1 MDGVDLIFDDEAL
14 DAFVDRALALGTGA
28 RGLRSVME
36 QTMLDVMFEL
46 PGLRSVGSC
55 RVTAEMAWGTAPPVL
70 EERKA
75 SA

>member
-1 MDGVDLIFDDEAL
+1 
-14 DAFVDRALALGTGA
+14 
-28 RGLRSVME
+28 
-36 QTMLDVMFEL
+36 MLDVMFEL

-55 RVTAEMAWGTAPPVL
+55 RVTAEMAWGTAPPVF